1 MIRLLPNFL
10 KAHWHDK
17 NMTKQACF
25 TVAVRAHELH
35 MKKFIHTPIKGELK
49 TFEEISWYF
58 LFLWAAQ

>member
-1 MIRLLPNFL
+1 
-10 KAHWHDK
+10 
-17 NMTKQACF
+17 MTKQACF

-35 MKKFIHTPIKGELK
+35 MKKLIRTPIKGELK